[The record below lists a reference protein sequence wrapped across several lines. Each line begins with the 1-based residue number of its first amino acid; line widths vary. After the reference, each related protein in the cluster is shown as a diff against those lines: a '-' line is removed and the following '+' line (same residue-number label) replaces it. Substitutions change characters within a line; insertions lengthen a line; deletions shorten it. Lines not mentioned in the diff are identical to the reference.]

1 MDNPYVE
8 LTKWG
13 GNLAANKLIN
23 GEMTFTEAVDYA
35 WNLINALSI
44 TPEFEKVL
52 ENYYNDFIDVK
63 DVGKENKEW
72 HVKKIQQRRLVVL

>member
-52 ENYYNDFIDVK
+52 ENYYNDFIDAK
-63 DVGKENKEW
+63 NIGKENE
-72 HVKKIQQRRLVVL
+72 

>member
-44 TPEFEKVL
+44 TPEFEKIL

-63 DVGKENKEW
+63 GIGKENK
-72 HVKKIQQRRLVVL
+72 

>member
-8 LTKWG
+8 LIKWG

-35 WNLINALSI
+35 WNLISALSI

-63 DVGKENKEW
+63 DIGKENK
-72 HVKKIQQRRLVVL
+72 

>member
-63 DVGKENKEW
+63 DIGKENK
-72 HVKKIQQRRLVVL
+72 

>member
-13 GNLAANKLIN
+13 GNLAANKVIN

-63 DVGKENKEW
+63 DIGKENE
-72 HVKKIQQRRLVVL
+72 

>member
-8 LTKWG
+8 LIKWG

-63 DVGKENKEW
+63 DIGKENK
-72 HVKKIQQRRLVVL
+72 

>member
-1 MDNPYVE
+1 
-8 LTKWG
+8 
-13 GNLAANKLIN
+13 
-23 GEMTFTEAVDYA
+23 MTFTDSVTYA

-63 DVGKENKEW
+63 DIGKENK
-72 HVKKIQQRRLVVL
+72 

>member
-8 LTKWG
+8 LIKWG

-35 WNLINALSI
+35 QNLINDLGN

-63 DVGKENKEW
+63 DIGKESK
-72 HVKKIQQRRLVVL
+72 

>member
-63 DVGKENKEW
+63 DIGK
-72 HVKKIQQRRLVVL
+72 

>member
-8 LTKWG
+8 LIKWG

-23 GEMTFTEAVDYA
+23 GEMTFTEAVDYV

-63 DVGKENKEW
+63 DIGKENE
-72 HVKKIQQRRLVVL
+72 

>member
-1 MDNPYVE
+1 MGNPYVE
-8 LTKWG
+8 LIKWG

-63 DVGKENKEW
+63 NIGKGE
-72 HVKKIQQRRLVVL
+72 

>member
-63 DVGKENKEW
+63 NIGKENK
-72 HVKKIQQRRLVVL
+72 

>member
-8 LTKWG
+8 LIKWG

-35 WNLINALSI
+35 CNLINDLGN

-63 DVGKENKEW
+63 DIGKESK
-72 HVKKIQQRRLVVL
+72 

>member
-52 ENYYNDFIDVK
+52 ENYYNNFIDVK
-63 DVGKENKEW
+63 DIGKESE
-72 HVKKIQQRRLVVL
+72 

>member
-8 LTKWG
+8 LIKWG

-63 DVGKENKEW
+63 GIGKENE
-72 HVKKIQQRRLVVL
+72 

>member
-52 ENYYNDFIDVK
+52 ENYYNNFIDVK
-63 DVGKENKEW
+63 DIGKENK
-72 HVKKIQQRRLVVL
+72 

>member
-13 GNLAANKLIN
+13 GNLVANKLIN

-63 DVGKENKEW
+63 DIGKENK
-72 HVKKIQQRRLVVL
+72 

>member
-1 MDNPYVE
+1 MNNPYVE

-63 DVGKENKEW
+63 DIGKENK
-72 HVKKIQQRRLVVL
+72 

>member
-52 ENYYNDFIDVK
+52 ENYYNAFIDVK
-63 DVGKENKEW
+63 DIGKENK
-72 HVKKIQQRRLVVL
+72 

>member
-63 DVGKENKEW
+63 NIGKGE
-72 HVKKIQQRRLVVL
+72 

>member
-23 GEMTFTEAVDYA
+23 GEMTFTEAVDYV

-63 DVGKENKEW
+63 DIGKENE
-72 HVKKIQQRRLVVL
+72 

>member
-1 MDNPYVE
+1 MNNPYVE

-13 GNLAANKLIN
+13 GNLAANKLVN

-63 DVGKENKEW
+63 DIGKENK
-72 HVKKIQQRRLVVL
+72 

>member
-1 MDNPYVE
+1 MDNPYIE

-63 DVGKENKEW
+63 DIGKENK
-72 HVKKIQQRRLVVL
+72 

>member
-63 DVGKENKEW
+63 NIEKENK
-72 HVKKIQQRRLVVL
+72 

>member
-8 LTKWG
+8 LIKWG

-35 WNLINALSI
+35 WNLINAFSI

-63 DVGKENKEW
+63 GIGKENE
-72 HVKKIQQRRLVVL
+72 

>member
-23 GEMTFTEAVDYA
+23 GEMTFMEAVDYA

-52 ENYYNDFIDVK
+52 ENYYNNFIDVK
-63 DVGKENKEW
+63 GIGKGNE
-72 HVKKIQQRRLVVL
+72 

>member
-1 MDNPYVE
+1 MGNPYVE
-8 LTKWG
+8 LIKWG

-63 DVGKENKEW
+63 DIGKENK
-72 HVKKIQQRRLVVL
+72 

>member
-13 GNLAANKLIN
+13 GNRAANKLIN

-63 DVGKENKEW
+63 DIGKENK
-72 HVKKIQQRRLVVL
+72 

>member
-63 DVGKENKEW
+63 GIRKENE
-72 HVKKIQQRRLVVL
+72 

>member
-63 DVGKENKEW
+63 DIGKQNE
-72 HVKKIQQRRLVVL
+72 

>member
-13 GNLAANKLIN
+13 GNLAANKLTN

-44 TPEFEKVL
+44 PQNL
-52 ENYYNDFIDVK
+52 
-63 DVGKENKEW
+63 
-72 HVKKIQQRRLVVL
+72 KKFWKIIIMILLM

>member
-63 DVGKENKEW
+63 DIGKENE
-72 HVKKIQQRRLVVL
+72 

>member
-63 DVGKENKEW
+63 GIGKENK
-72 HVKKIQQRRLVVL
+72 

>member
-8 LTKWG
+8 LIKWG

-35 WNLINALSI
+35 
-44 TPEFEKVL
+44 
-52 ENYYNDFIDVK
+52 
-63 DVGKENKEW
+63 
-72 HVKKIQQRRLVVL
+72 